1 MTREAIVEL
10 LSRQTNLSARAD
22 RPLVGASRTK
32 GRDADV

>member
-22 RPLVGASRTK
+22 RPRTGASTTQ
-32 GRDADV
+32 GRSADV